1 MDSGSTT
8 SGKYLISYS
17 RSSIMEQKSAV
28 IFESV
33 KGEKGER
40 TYQFIIP
47 VGAPFGEVF
56 DVAFEALNAAEN
68 LAKQATDA
76 AKKAIDEA
84 KSKDV
89 PAETMEIPTT

>member
-1 MDSGSTT
+1 MV
-8 SGKYLISYS
+8 
-17 RSSIMEQKSAV
+17 QKTAV

-56 DVAFEALNAAEN
+56 DVSFEILNASEE
-68 LAKQATDA
+68 LAKQAVEN
-76 AKKAIDEA
+76 AKKAVDDA
-84 KSKDV
+84 KKKETDGSATPEV
-89 PAETMEIPTT
+89 VAELV

>member
-1 MDSGSTT
+1 MD
-8 SGKYLISYS
+8 
-17 RSSIMEQKSAV
+17 QKSAV

-56 DVAFEALNAAEN
+56 DVAFEVLNAAEVM
-68 LAKQATDA
+68 AKQAVDSA
-76 AKKAIDEA
+76 QKAIEDA
-84 KSKDV
+84 KAKDALKD
-89 PAETMEIPTT
+89 PSTN